1 MRVSRINIR
10 CGSHIDQIQLVL
22 TDGIQ
27 TVELSR
33 HGGIGGSELNYTVPD
48 GHRITKTS
56 KSPSLALQNI
66 FIYTFII

>member
-33 HGGIGGSELNYTVPD
+33 HGAIGGSELNYTVPD
-48 GHRITKTS
+48 GHRITKIEVWS
-56 KSPSLALQNI
+56 EKALDALR
-66 FIYTFII
+66 FTTL